1 MKRLL
6 TFALATL
13 VITSTATAFAAAD
26 HSLGTWKLNPEKSK
40 YSPGPLPV
48 KTLTV
53 VREAADNGVKVTN
66 TGERSDGTAI
76 NTTYTAKF
84 DGSPAS
90 LSGQGAPY
98 DTVSLKQ
105 VNANTFTYEA
115 KNSATKYHASGKLVI
130 SADGKTMTMK
140 AKGTD
145 TNGKPMDVTL
155 VYDKQ

>member
-13 VITSTATAFAAAD
+13 VITSTAAAFAAD
-26 HSLGTWKLNPEKSK
+26 NSLGTWKLNPAKSK
-40 YSPGPLPV
+40 YSPGPFPV
-48 KTLTV
+48 KSITA
-53 VREAADNGVKVTN
+53 VREAADNGVKVTT
-66 TGERSDGTAI
+66 TGERSDGSAI

-84 DGSPAS
+84 DGSSAS

-98 DTVSLKQ
+98 DTISLKQ
-105 VNANTFTYEA
+105 VNANTFTYET
-115 KNSATKYHASGKLVI
+115 KNSATKYHATGKLVV
-130 SADGKTMTMK
+130 SSDGKTMTMK

-145 TNGKPMDVTL
+145 ANGKPMDVTL